1 MTCKF
6 VKHSILKKK
15 KRTTAA
21 KNQCHS
27 LGVKWGRLGEKKG
40 MEEVILDMD
49 LEM

>member
-49 LEM
+49 LER